1 MTELFQDFH
10 FLRPWWLLAAI
21 PAVWLGVQWARRRSA
36 ASHWEEAVEPEL
48 LPVLLEPVRNAAGHR
63 LGWLLALSLLIGAT
77 GLAGPTWQ
85 KLPQPVEQKNDS
97 LVVLFD
103 LSLSMYAEDLSP
115 SRLVSAKHKIADVLR
130 RRDEGFTALV
140 AYAGDAHTV
149 APLTDDTR
157 TIENLLN
164 SLGPEMMPVFGSQPG
179 AALELARTLFENAY
193 MDQGRILLV
202 TDGIDR
208 LAEVT
213 DFGDPRFPVSILG
226 IGTPEGAPIP
236 LDFANQAG
244 SFLKNRQGETIHAR
258 LDEERLDT
266 AAQLCHGRYRTIA
279 LGDADI
285 DDLVATPLPRDNANI
300 EVEREFDTWSDA
312 GFWAALALLPLL
324 LLGFRRGL
332 LACLALTLLPL
343 PVEAG
348 LWDDLWQ
355 RRDQQAYEAYRDLD
369 PATAAELFEDERWR
383 SASNYRNENYED
395 AAEGWKQR
403 VEAGVATADDYYN
416 LGNALAKLGQERES
430 IAAYE
435 KAIEKYDQAILA
447 YKDALDLDPQS
458 GDAAANIKTTKTLRS
473 RAEKKNREKA
483 LNQGDNQQQVPGND
497 DSAKP
502 RNPEE
507 GLSNDQTPP
516 GDRQQP
522 TQQNRNDGERE
533 LEKQG
538 QHAQTQHADDRQQ
551 QIQALKEGAARDEQR
566 EALEQWLRRVPDDPG
581 GLLRRKFEYETNLR
595 ARRGEQPQRGKIW

>member
-1 MTELFQDFH
+1 MTELLQDFH

-36 ASHWEEAVEPEL
+36 VSHWEEAVEPEL

-115 SRLVSAKHKIADVLR
+115 SRLVRAKHKIADVLR

-179 AALELARTLFENAY
+179 AALELAHTLFENAY

-285 DDLVATPLPRDNANI
+285 DDLLATPLPRDNANV

-332 LACLALTLLPL
+332 LACLALALLPV
-343 PVEAG
+343 PAEAG
-348 LWDDLWQ
+348 LWDDLWS
-355 RRDQQAYEAYRDLD
+355 RRDQQALHALEQGE
-369 PATAAELFEDERWR
+369 PAAAAELFRDDAWR
-383 SASNYRNENYED
+383 HAADYRSENYPR
-395 AAEGWKQR
+395 AAAGWAAQS
-403 VEAGVATADDYYN
+403 EAEPSAAVSHYN
-416 LGNALAKLGQERES
+416 LGNALARLGDFEGAIGAYDRALTAEPGHEDAAFNKALVEQLQQERQ
-430 IAAYE
+430 
-435 KAIEKYDQAILA
+435 QASEQ
-447 YKDALDLDPQS
+447 D
-458 GDAAANIKTTKTLRS
+458 
-473 RAEKKNREKA
+473 NREQQNEGA
-483 LNQGDNQQQVPGND
+483 NNPENSRQPQDGDTDEQPSDQQQES
-497 DSAKP
+497 SA
-502 RNPEE
+502 
-507 GLSNDQTPP
+507 Q
-516 GDRQQP
+516 
-522 TQQNRNDGERE
+522 QQNEGD
-533 LEKQG
+533 
-538 QHAQTQHADDRQQ
+538 QQ
-551 QIQALKEGAARDEQR
+551 QAQDQQSQEGADQQQMQATEDDAARDEQR

>member
-21 PAVWLGVQWARRRSA
+21 PAIWLGVRWARHRTAS
-36 ASHWEEAVEPEL
+36 SHWEEAVEPEL
-48 LPVLLEPVRNAAGHR
+48 LPVLLEGARNAAWHR
-63 LGWLLALSLLIGAT
+63 PGWLLALGLVIGAA

-85 KLPQPVEQKNDS
+85 QLPQPVEQKNDA
-97 LVVLFD
+97 LIVLFD

-115 SRLVSAKHKIADVLR
+115 SRLVRAKHKIADVLR

-140 AYAGDAHTV
+140 AFAGDAHTV

-164 SLGPEMMPVFGSQPG
+164 ALGPEMMPVYGSHPG
-179 AALELARTLFENAY
+179 AAMELAHTLFENAY

-213 DFGDPRFPVSILG
+213 DYGNPRFPVSILG

-244 SFLKNRQGETIHAR
+244 SLLKNRQGETIHAR

-266 AAQLCHGRYRTIA
+266 AARLCHGRYRTIA

-285 DDLVATPLPRDNANI
+285 DDLLATPLPRDSANVEI
-300 EVEREFDTWSDA
+300 EREFDTWSDA

-332 LACLALTLLPL
+332 LAGLALTLLPV
-343 PVEAG
+343 PAEAG
-348 LWDDLWQ
+348 LWDDLWL
-355 RRDQQAYEAYRDLD
+355 RRDQQALEALQQGE
-369 PATAAELFEDERWR
+369 PAAAAELFRDEAWR
-383 SASNYRNENYED
+383 SAADYRNENFGR
-395 AAEGWKQR
+395 AAEGWAAQS
-403 VEAGVATADDYYN
+403 ELEPAVADSHYN
-416 LGNALAKLGQERES
+416 LGNALARLGDLEGA
-430 IAAYE
+430 IGAY
-435 KAIEKYDQAILA
+435 DR
-447 YKDALDLDPQS
+447 ALTADP
-458 GDAAANIKTTKTLRS
+458 GNEDAAFNKALLEQLQQQRQQAS
-473 RAEKKNREKA
+473 EQDNREQQNEGA
-483 LNQGDNQQQVPGND
+483 GNPENSRQPRDGATDEQQSDEQQESSAQQQN
-497 DSAKP
+497 
-502 RNPEE
+502 E
-507 GLSNDQTPP
+507 
-516 GDRQQP
+516 GDRQQQAP
-522 TQQNRNDGERE
+522 
-533 LEKQG
+533 
-538 QHAQTQHADDRQQ
+538 DRQSQ
-551 QIQALKEGAARDEQR
+551 EGADQQQMQASEDDTARDEQR

-595 ARRGEQPQRGKIW
+595 ARRGEQPQPGKIW

>member
-10 FLRPWWLLAAI
+10 FLRPWWLPAAI
-21 PAVWLGVQWARRRSA
+21 PAVWLGVQWARRRSTS
-36 ASHWEEAVEPEL
+36 SHWEEAVEPEL
-48 LPVLLEPVRNAAGHR
+48 LPVLLEPVRNAASHR
-63 LGWLLALSLLIGAT
+63 LGWLLALCLLIGAT

-97 LVVLFD
+97 LIVLFD

-115 SRLVSAKHKIADVLR
+115 SRLVRAKHKIADVLR

-149 APLTDDTR
+149 APLTDDVR

-164 SLGPEMMPVFGSQPG
+164 SLGPEMMPVFGSHPG
-179 AALELARTLFENAY
+179 AALELARTLFANAY

-213 DFGDPRFPVSILG
+213 DFDDPRFPVSILG

-258 LDEERLDT
+258 LDEERLET

-285 DDLVATPLPRDNANI
+285 DDLLGTPLPRDNANV

-332 LACLALTLLPL
+332 LACLALALLPV
-343 PVEAG
+343 PAEAG
-348 LWDDLWQ
+348 LWDDLWS
-355 RRDQQAYEAYRDLD
+355 RRDQQALHALEQGE
-369 PATAAELFEDERWR
+369 PAAAAELFRDDAWR
-383 SASNYRNENYED
+383 HAADYRSENYPR
-395 AAEGWKQR
+395 AAEGWAAQS
-403 VEAGVATADDYYN
+403 EAEPSAAVSHYN
-416 LGNALAKLGQERES
+416 LGNALARLGDFEGA
-430 IAAYE
+430 IGAYE
-435 KAIEKYDQAILA
+435 QALA
-447 YKDALDLDPQS
+447 AEP
-458 GDAAANIKTTKTLRS
+458 GHEDAAFNKALVEQLQNEQQQAS
-473 RAEKKNREKA
+473 EQDNREQQNEGA
-483 LNQGDNQQQVPGND
+483 NNPENSRQPQDGNTDEQPSDQQQES
-497 DSAKP
+497 SA
-502 RNPEE
+502 
-507 GLSNDQTPP
+507 Q
-516 GDRQQP
+516 
-522 TQQNRNDGERE
+522 QQNEGD
-533 LEKQG
+533 
-538 QHAQTQHADDRQQ
+538 QQ
-551 QIQALKEGAARDEQR
+551 QAQDQQSQEGADQQQMQATEDDAARDEQR

-595 ARRGEQPQRGKIW
+595 ARRGEQPQQGKIW

>member
-1 MTELFQDFH
+1 MSRVTELFQDFH

-36 ASHWEEAVEPEL
+36 ASHWEDAVEPEL

-63 LGWLLALSLLIGAT
+63 LRWLLALCLLIGAT

-97 LVVLFD
+97 LIVLFD

-115 SRLVSAKHKIADVLR
+115 SRLVRAKHKIADVLR

-149 APLTDDTR
+149 APLTDDVR

-193 MDQGRILLV
+193 MDQGRVLLV

-285 DDLVATPLPRDNANI
+285 DDLLATPLPRDNANI
-300 EVEREFDTWSDA
+300 DVEREFDTWSDA

-332 LACLALTLLPL
+332 LVCLALALLPV
-343 PVEAG
+343 PAEAG
-348 LWDDLWQ
+348 LWDDLWS
-355 RRDQQAYEAYRDLD
+355 RRDQQALHALEQGE
-369 PATAAELFEDERWR
+369 PAAAAELFRDDAWR
-383 SASNYRNENYED
+383 HAADYRSENYPR
-395 AAEGWKQR
+395 AAEGWAAQS
-403 VEAGVATADDYYN
+403 EAEPSAAVSHYN
-416 LGNALAKLGQERES
+416 LGNALARLGDFEGAIGAYDRALTAEPGHEDAAFNKALVEQLQQERQ
-430 IAAYE
+430 
-435 KAIEKYDQAILA
+435 QASEQ
-447 YKDALDLDPQS
+447 D
-458 GDAAANIKTTKTLRS
+458 
-473 RAEKKNREKA
+473 NREQQNEGA
-483 LNQGDNQQQVPGND
+483 NNPENSRQPQDGDTDEQQSDQQQES
-497 DSAKP
+497 SA
-502 RNPEE
+502 
-507 GLSNDQTPP
+507 Q
-516 GDRQQP
+516 
-522 TQQNRNDGERE
+522 QQNEGD
-533 LEKQG
+533 
-538 QHAQTQHADDRQQ
+538 QQ
-551 QIQALKEGAARDEQR
+551 QAQDQESQEGADQEQMQATEDDAARDEQR

>member
-63 LGWLLALSLLIGAT
+63 LGWLLALGLLIGAT

-115 SRLVSAKHKIADVLR
+115 SRLVRAKHKIADVLR

-149 APLTDDTR
+149 APLTDDVR

-244 SFLKNRQGETIHAR
+244 SFLKNRQGETVHAR
-258 LDEERLDT
+258 LDEERLDA

-285 DDLVATPLPRDNANI
+285 DDLLATPLPRDNANI
-300 EVEREFDTWSDA
+300 EVEREFDTWSDT

-332 LACLALTLLPL
+332 LACLALALLPV
-343 PVEAG
+343 PAEAG
-348 LWDDLWQ
+348 LWDDLWS
-355 RRDQQAYEAYRDLD
+355 RRDQQALHALEQGE
-369 PATAAELFEDERWR
+369 PAAAAELFRDDAWR
-383 SASNYRNENYED
+383 HAADYHSENYPR
-395 AAEGWKQR
+395 AAEGWAAQS
-403 VEAGVATADDYYN
+403 EAEPSAAVSHYN
-416 LGNALAKLGQERES
+416 LGNALARLGDFEGAIGAYDRAL
-430 IAAYE
+430 AAE
-435 KAIEKYDQAILA
+435 PGHE
-447 YKDALDLDPQS
+447 
-458 GDAAANIKTTKTLRS
+458 DAAFN
-473 RAEKKNREKA
+473 KA
-483 LNQGDNQQQVPGND
+483 LVEQLQQ
-497 DSAKP
+497 
-502 RNPEE
+502 E
-507 GLSNDQTPP
+507 
-516 GDRQQP
+516 
-522 TQQNRNDGERE
+522 
-533 LEKQG
+533 
-538 QHAQTQHADDRQQ
+538 
-551 QIQALKEGAARDEQR
+551 
-566 EALEQWLRRVPDDPG
+566 
-581 GLLRRKFEYETNLR
+581 
-595 ARRGEQPQRGKIW
+595 

>member
-1 MTELFQDFH
+1 MSRVTELFQDFH

-36 ASHWEEAVEPEL
+36 ASHWEDAVEPEL

-63 LGWLLALSLLIGAT
+63 LRWLLALCLLIGAT

-97 LVVLFD
+97 LIVLFD

-115 SRLVSAKHKIADVLR
+115 SRLVRAKHKIADVLR

-149 APLTDDTR
+149 APLTDDVR

-193 MDQGRILLV
+193 MDQGRVLLV

-285 DDLVATPLPRDNANI
+285 DDLLATPLPRDNANI
-300 EVEREFDTWSDA
+300 DVEREFDTWSDA

-332 LACLALTLLPL
+332 LVCLALALLPV
-343 PVEAG
+343 PAEAG
-348 LWDDLWQ
+348 LWDDLWS
-355 RRDQQAYEAYRDLD
+355 RRDQQALHALEQGE
-369 PATAAELFEDERWR
+369 PAAAAELFRDDGWR
-383 SASNYRNENYED
+383 HAADYRSENYPR
-395 AAEGWKQR
+395 AAEGWAAQS
-403 VEAGVATADDYYN
+403 EAEPSAAVSHYN
-416 LGNALAKLGQERES
+416 LGNALARLGDFEGAIGAYDRALTAEPGHQDAAFNKALVEQLQQERQ
-430 IAAYE
+430 
-435 KAIEKYDQAILA
+435 QASEQ
-447 YKDALDLDPQS
+447 D
-458 GDAAANIKTTKTLRS
+458 
-473 RAEKKNREKA
+473 NREQQNEGA
-483 LNQGDNQQQVPGND
+483 NNPENSRQPQEGDTDEQQSDQQQES
-497 DSAKP
+497 SA
-502 RNPEE
+502 
-507 GLSNDQTPP
+507 Q
-516 GDRQQP
+516 
-522 TQQNRNDGERE
+522 QQNEGD
-533 LEKQG
+533 
-538 QHAQTQHADDRQQ
+538 QQ
-551 QIQALKEGAARDEQR
+551 QAQDQESQEGADQEQMQATEDDAARDEQR

>member
-36 ASHWEEAVEPEL
+36 VSHWEEAVEPEL

-115 SRLVSAKHKIADVLR
+115 SRLVRAKHKIADVLR

-179 AALELARTLFENAY
+179 AALKLARTLFENAY

-285 DDLVATPLPRDNANI
+285 DDLLATPLPRDNANV

-332 LACLALTLLPL
+332 LACLALALLPV
-343 PVEAG
+343 PAEAG
-348 LWDDLWQ
+348 LWDDLWS
-355 RRDQQAYEAYRDLD
+355 RRDQQALHALEQGE
-369 PATAAELFEDERWR
+369 PAAAAELFRDDAWR
-383 SASNYRNENYED
+383 HAADYRSENYPR
-395 AAEGWKQR
+395 AAAGWAAQS
-403 VEAGVATADDYYN
+403 EAEPSAAVSHYN
-416 LGNALAKLGQERES
+416 LGNALARLGDFEGAIGAYDRALTAEPGHEDAAFNKALVEQLQQERQ
-430 IAAYE
+430 
-435 KAIEKYDQAILA
+435 QASEQ
-447 YKDALDLDPQS
+447 D
-458 GDAAANIKTTKTLRS
+458 
-473 RAEKKNREKA
+473 NREQQNEGA
-483 LNQGDNQQQVPGND
+483 NNPENSRQPQDGDTDEQPSDQQQES
-497 DSAKP
+497 SA
-502 RNPEE
+502 
-507 GLSNDQTPP
+507 Q
-516 GDRQQP
+516 
-522 TQQNRNDGERE
+522 QQNEGD
-533 LEKQG
+533 
-538 QHAQTQHADDRQQ
+538 QQ
-551 QIQALKEGAARDEQR
+551 QAQDQQSQEGADQQQMQAAEDDAARDEQR

>member
-36 ASHWEEAVEPEL
+36 SSHWEEAVEPEL
-48 LPVLLEPVRNAAGHR
+48 LPVLLEPARNAAGHR

-97 LVVLFD
+97 LIVLFD

-115 SRLVSAKHKIADVLR
+115 SRLVRAKHKIADVLR

-149 APLTDDTR
+149 APLTDDVR

-179 AALELARTLFENAY
+179 AALELAHTLFENAY

-244 SFLKNRQGETIHAR
+244 SFLKDRQGETIHAR
-258 LDEERLDT
+258 LDEERLET

-285 DDLVATPLPRDNANI
+285 DDLLATPLPRDNANV
-300 EVEREFDTWSDA
+300 EVEREFDTWSDV

-332 LACLALTLLPL
+332 LACLALALLPV
-343 PVEAG
+343 PAEAG
-348 LWDDLWQ
+348 LWDDLWS
-355 RRDQQAYEAYRDLD
+355 RRDQQALHALEQGE
-369 PATAAELFEDERWR
+369 PAAAAELFRDDAWR
-383 SASNYRNENYED
+383 HAADYRSENYPR
-395 AAEGWKQR
+395 AAEGWAAQS
-403 VEAGVATADDYYN
+403 EAEPSATVSHYN
-416 LGNALAKLGQERES
+416 LGNALARLGDFEGAIGAYDRAL
-430 IAAYE
+430 AAE
-435 KAIEKYDQAILA
+435 PGHE
-447 YKDALDLDPQS
+447 
-458 GDAAANIKTTKTLRS
+458 DAAFNKALVEQLQKERQQAS
-473 RAEKKNREKA
+473 EQDNREQQNA
-483 LNQGDNQQQVPGND
+483 GADNPENSRQPQDGDTDEQQSDQQQES
-497 DSAKP
+497 SA
-502 RNPEE
+502 
-507 GLSNDQTPP
+507 Q
-516 GDRQQP
+516 
-522 TQQNRNDGERE
+522 QQNEGD
-533 LEKQG
+533 
-538 QHAQTQHADDRQQ
+538 QQ
-551 QIQALKEGAARDEQR
+551 QAQDQQSQEGADQQQMQATEDDAARDEQR

-595 ARRGEQPQRGKIW
+595 ARRGEQPQQGKIW

>member
-1 MTELFQDFH
+1 MTELLQDFH

-36 ASHWEEAVEPEL
+36 VSHWEEAVEPEL

-115 SRLVSAKHKIADVLR
+115 SRLVRAKHKIADVLR

-179 AALELARTLFENAY
+179 AALELAHTLFENAY

-285 DDLVATPLPRDNANI
+285 DDLLATPLPRDNANI

-332 LACLALTLLPL
+332 LACLALALLPV
-343 PVEAG
+343 PAEAG
-348 LWDDLWQ
+348 LWDDLWS
-355 RRDQQAYEAYRDLD
+355 RRDQQALHALEQGE
-369 PATAAELFEDERWR
+369 PAAAAELFRDDAWR
-383 SASNYRNENYED
+383 HAADYRSENYPR
-395 AAEGWKQR
+395 AAAGWAAQS
-403 VEAGVATADDYYN
+403 EAEPSAAVSHYN
-416 LGNALAKLGQERES
+416 LGNALARLGDFEGAIGAYDRALTAEPGHEDAAFNKALVEQLQQERQ
-430 IAAYE
+430 
-435 KAIEKYDQAILA
+435 QASEQ
-447 YKDALDLDPQS
+447 D
-458 GDAAANIKTTKTLRS
+458 
-473 RAEKKNREKA
+473 NREQQNEGA
-483 LNQGDNQQQVPGND
+483 NNPENSRQPQDGDTDEQPSDQQQES
-497 DSAKP
+497 SA
-502 RNPEE
+502 
-507 GLSNDQTPP
+507 Q
-516 GDRQQP
+516 
-522 TQQNRNDGERE
+522 QQNEGD
-533 LEKQG
+533 
-538 QHAQTQHADDRQQ
+538 QQ
-551 QIQALKEGAARDEQR
+551 QAQDQQSQEGADQQQMQATEDDAARDEQR